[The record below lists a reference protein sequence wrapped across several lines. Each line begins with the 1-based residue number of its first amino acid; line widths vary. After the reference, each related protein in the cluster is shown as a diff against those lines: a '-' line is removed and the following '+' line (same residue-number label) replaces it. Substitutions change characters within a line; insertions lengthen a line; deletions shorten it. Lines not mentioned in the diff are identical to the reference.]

1 MFRKDDRCWS
11 VGGLEYQY
19 VCPTPDGQHVVR
31 LVLESDDGTEVI
43 GDLRQVDTVFT
54 SEEYDKLSYARRDTL
69 RSEIEELERKR
80 SALRLTQTQ
89 EEALAKHETLANL
102 ADWLA
107 GKVMYFVSCADRDVE
122 VRSTAQ
128 TGGQLSIRR
137 ARNVATCEWWIDGS
151 KATFRGMFA
160 TKEQAEEVARS
171 IVQSNLVGESSWCP
185 QLEPSIQSAQ
195 RLGVPVPE
203 KLLASRE
210 DYQRTV
216 RTENL
221 NRAKIEL
228 QAAQER
234 VTRLA
239 KEVVTAERGE

>member
-1 MFRKDDRCWS
+1 MFQKNERCFS
-11 VGGLEYQY
+11 AIGFEYEY
-19 VCPTPDGQHVVR
+19 VCPTTDGQHIVR
-31 LVLESDDGTEVI
+31 PVLESEGGETVY
-43 GDLRQVDTVFT
+43 GDLRQVDKVYTA
-54 SEEYDKLSYARRDTL
+54 EECDNLAYAKRTTL
-69 RSEIEELERKR
+69 QAEIDELNRQR
-80 SALRLTQTQ
+80 AALRLTSDQQ
-89 EEALAKHETLANL
+89 EALAQHETLANL

-107 GKVMYFVSCADRDVE
+107 GKVMYFVSCTDRDVD

-185 QLEPSIQSAQ
+185 QVEPSIQSAQ

-210 DYQRTV
+210 DYQRKV
-216 RTENL
+216 RAENL
-221 NRAKIEL
+221 ARAKLEL
-228 QAAQER
+228 EAAQER
-234 VTRLA
+234 LA
-239 KEVVTAERGE
+239 KLADQAAA